1 MDISKNLDE
10 IRKSLDTSI
19 KLVAVS
25 KTKSNQQI
33 MEAYN
38 HGQRIFGENRLT
50 KCKQLVS
57 HLSILSDIISPEN
70 GFALYFE
77 IYLRQI
83 IDGTIDKNLLMRL
96 KTRLDTSNYWQDR
109 FKAFN
114 LSIDDLLIV
123 LKSLNPLL

>member
-1 MDISKNLDE
+1 MCFFINYLFHCLFLKPGN
-10 IRKSLDTSI
+10 K
-19 KLVAVS
+19 KLRY
-25 KTKSNQQI
+25 KK
-33 MEAYN
+33 
-38 HGQRIFGENRLT
+38 RIT

-114 LSIDDLLIV
+114 LSIDDLLNIADANAV
-123 LKSLNPLL
+123 MPPKSTWFEPKLADGMISLPLD